1 MSPMPP
7 LPPPHLTRLPALGLL
22 CLLAVLI
29 LPGGT
34 CAAEGPAR
42 DGAGALH
49 YADVADL
56 QELMERGDLTSENL
70 VRLFLDRIEAI
81 DDAGPTLNAII
92 EVNPDAIEI
101 ARDLDQE
108 RAVGETRGPL
118 HGIPVVL
125 KANIDT
131 GDRMATSA
139 GSVALALHRAADDA
153 FHVAALRKAGAVIL
167 GKANLSEW
175 ANFRSNR
182 SVSGWSS
189 IGGQTRNPHVLDR
202 NPCGSSSGSGVAVAA
217 GLAVLAVGTET
228 DGSIVCP
235 AGTNGVVG
243 IKPTLGLVSG
253 YFGGWLDE
261 GVMRLLDAMMAVP
274 VILLFLII
282 MAALGA
288 SAVNV
293 VIAITIVG
301 TPGIARLVRSLTL
314 DIRTREYIR
323 AAETRGENPWHIMFM
338 EILPNA
344 RGPIIIDAM
353 LRVGYAI
360 FAMGTLGFLGL
371 GMPPPSPDWG
381 SMVAKGREFI
391 LEGSPWASL
400 WPSLAIASL
409 VVGLNLLADG
419 LREESMRY
427 Q

>member
-1 MSPMPP
+1 METTAGEKMIPP
-7 LPPPHLTRLPALGLL
+7 DDGTEHRVRFRRIRDAVSILFASRVAVVGLAIVLFWVFVAIFAPLLTPYTPLEQDWKAPNQGPSAAHPLGTDELGRDLWSRLIYGARVVLVILPISEHYW
-22 CLLAVLI
+22 

-34 CAAEGPAR
+34 
-42 DGAGALH
+42 ALWG
-49 YADVADL
+49 V
-56 QELMERGDLTSENL
+56 
-70 VRLFLDRIEAI
+70 F
-81 DDAGPTLNAII
+81 
-92 EVNPDAIEI
+92 
-101 ARDLDQE
+101 
-108 RAVGETRGPL
+108 
-118 HGIPVVL
+118 
-125 KANIDT
+125 
-131 GDRMATSA
+131 
-139 GSVALALHRAADDA
+139 VALL
-153 FHVAALRKAGAVIL
+153 
-167 GKANLSEW
+167 
-175 ANFRSNR
+175 
-182 SVSGWSS
+182 
-189 IGGQTRNPHVLDR
+189 
-202 NPCGSSSGSGVAVAA
+202 
-217 GLAVLAVGTET
+217 
-228 DGSIVCP
+228 
-235 AGTNGVVG
+235 AGT
-243 IKPTLGLVSG
+243 TLGLVSG

-274 VILLFLII
+274 IILLFLII

-323 AAETRGENPWHIMFM
+323 AAETRGENSFYIMFV

-344 RGPIIIDAM
+344 RGPIIVDAM

>member
-1 MSPMPP
+1 VLFWVFVAIFAP
-7 LPPPHLTRLPALGLL
+7 LLTPYTPLEQDWKAPNQGPSSAHPLGTDELGRDLWSRLIYGARV
-22 CLLAVLI
+22 VLVI
-29 LPGGT
+29 LPISEQYWLPGGT
-34 CAAEGPAR
+34 
-42 DGAGALH
+42 ALWG
-49 YADVADL
+49 V
-56 QELMERGDLTSENL
+56 
-70 VRLFLDRIEAI
+70 F
-81 DDAGPTLNAII
+81 
-92 EVNPDAIEI
+92 
-101 ARDLDQE
+101 
-108 RAVGETRGPL
+108 
-118 HGIPVVL
+118 
-125 KANIDT
+125 
-131 GDRMATSA
+131 
-139 GSVALALHRAADDA
+139 VALL
-153 FHVAALRKAGAVIL
+153 F
-167 GKANLSEW
+167 
-175 ANFRSNR
+175 
-182 SVSGWSS
+182 
-189 IGGQTRNPHVLDR
+189 
-202 NPCGSSSGSGVAVAA
+202 
-217 GLAVLAVGTET
+217 GT
-228 DGSIVCP
+228 
-235 AGTNGVVG
+235 
-243 IKPTLGLVSG
+243 TLGLVSG

-323 AAETRGENPWHIMFM
+323 AAETRGENSLYIMFV

-344 RGPIIIDAM
+344 RGPIIVDAM

-400 WPSLAIASL
+400 WPSVAIASL